1 MYLMHTTE
9 NKLRL
14 ECHCRTMTD
23 SKDKPLSMRA
33 PGVPI
38 RLKCTGGRKM
48 QTVQDADVMKY
59 LCSRSQKQRDLA
71 FTPDKKDSS

>member
-38 RLKCTGGRKM
+38 WLKCTGR
-48 QTVQDADVMKY
+48 
-59 LCSRSQKQRDLA
+59 
-71 FTPDKKDSS
+71 